1 MTQALLII
9 DIQNDY
15 FPGGAMELV
24 GSPEAGEQ
32 ARRLLE
38 LFREKSKPV
47 IHIQHIARHQG
58 ATFFLPDT
66 HGAEIH
72 TSVTPLVGETLFQK
86 SHPNSFLETSLLE
99 HLRENE
105 ITQLIIVGMMTHM
118 CIDTTTR
125 AASDLGFK
133 CLLIH
138 DACATKSLTFGN
150 VTVPAQHVQASY
162 LAAIDGSFAKVL
174 STDDMLVTLATS

>member
-32 ARRLLE
+32 AGRLLK
-38 LFREKSKPV
+38 LFREKSKPI
-47 IHIQHIARHQG
+47 IHIQHIARGEG
-58 ATFFLPDT
+58 ATFFLPNT
-66 HGAEIH
+66 NGAEIH
-72 TSVTPLVGETLFQK
+72 NSVTPLEGETLFQK
-86 SHPNSFLETSLLE
+86 SHPNSFLETPLLE
-99 HLRENE
+99 HLHKQQ
-105 ITQLIIVGMMTHM
+105 ITQLVIVGMMTHM

-125 AASDLGFK
+125 AASDLGFN
-133 CLLIH
+133 CLLVH
-138 DACATKSLTFGN
+138 DACATKSLTFDD
-150 VTVPAQHVQASY
+150 VTVPARHVQASY

-174 STDDMLVTLATS
+174 STDEMLANS

>member
-32 ARRLLE
+32 AGKILE
-38 LFREKSKPV
+38 SFRATAKPI
-47 IHIQHIARHQG
+47 IHIQHIARG
-58 ATFFLPDT
+58 EGSTFFLPDT

-72 TSVTPLVGETLFQK
+72 TSVTPLENETLFQK
-86 SHPNSFLETSLLE
+86 AHPNSFLETPLLA
-99 HLRENE
+99 HLRAQE
-105 ITQLIIVGMMTHM
+105 ITELVIVGMMTHM

-125 AASDLGFK
+125 AASDLGFD
-133 CLLIH
+133 CLLVS
-138 DACATKSLTFGN
+138 DACATKSLSFEG
-150 VTVPAQHVQASY
+150 VTVSAEHVQTSY
-162 LAAIDGSFAKVL
+162 LAAIDGSFAKVV
-174 STDDMLVTLATS
+174 STKDVLATLANS